1 LNRIA
6 EGLPVIFH
14 GEYNYRDLRSA
25 GLDLAVFPSLCWETY
40 SFVLDEAL
48 QIGLPV
54 IVPNRGAFC
63 ERVGDAGLLFEY
75 GDGRDLANKIESL
88 LVNPS
93 ALTRLKRAA
102 TAAGVTSMDDHANQL
117 EKIYQEVV
125 DCHRPIPLPDRDPQN
140 LLLHQH
146 WQVIERDR
154 EIDLLR
160 QRLVERDRKI
170 LDLEARLGDMRT
182 LEARLLEAGRA
193 VDQKE
198 MLLQQS
204 SRDIEE
210 RLAVQERNSAAL
222 AQQLA
227 ALDETR
233 QALARDL
240 ETTID
245 ELLRRIDEFERTP
258 AARLQALL
266 GLGRKRRRRDEP

>member
-1 LNRIA
+1 
-6 EGLPVIFH
+6 
-14 GEYNYRDLRSA
+14 
-25 GLDLAVFPSLCWETY
+25 
-40 SFVLDEAL
+40 
-48 QIGLPV
+48 
-54 IVPNRGAFC
+54 
-63 ERVGDAGLLFEY
+63 VGDAGLLFEY

-204 SRDIEE
+204 SRDIQE